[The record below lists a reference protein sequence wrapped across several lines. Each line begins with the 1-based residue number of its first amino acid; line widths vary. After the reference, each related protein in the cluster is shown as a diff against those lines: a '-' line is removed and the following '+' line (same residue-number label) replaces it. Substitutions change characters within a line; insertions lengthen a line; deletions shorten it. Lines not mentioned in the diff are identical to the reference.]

1 MISLYQLKNKLNK
14 QAKEFAELLEF
25 PDLYAQG
32 LWARGVYN
40 CPHFS
45 DTHKYLSEVFEKKKL
60 DSILKHDS
68 LKYLMINE
76 YDDQEIIESL
86 HKEIESMANRI

>member
-45 DTHKYLSEVFEKKKL
+45 DTHKHLS
-60 DSILKHDS
+60 
-68 LKYLMINE
+68 
-76 YDDQEIIESL
+76 
-86 HKEIESMANRI
+86 

>member
-45 DTHKYLSEVFEKKKL
+45 DTHNSLTEAFEQKKTGFNSKARFPE
-60 DSILKHDS
+60 IL
-68 LKYLMINE
+68 N
-76 YDDQEIIESL
+76 DQ
-86 HKEIESMANRI
+86 

>member
-40 CPHFS
+40 SPHFS
-45 DTHKYLSEVFEKKKL
+45 DTHNCLTEVL
-60 DSILKHDS
+60 
-68 LKYLMINE
+68 
-76 YDDQEIIESL
+76 
-86 HKEIESMANRI
+86 